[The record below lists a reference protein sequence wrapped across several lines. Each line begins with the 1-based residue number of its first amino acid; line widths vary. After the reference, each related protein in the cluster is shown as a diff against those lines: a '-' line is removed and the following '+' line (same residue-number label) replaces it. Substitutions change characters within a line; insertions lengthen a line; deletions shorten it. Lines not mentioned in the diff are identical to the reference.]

1 MNSVSQ
7 GTGVYWDGDWGMLYH
22 SAILSVYPWIGNT
35 QSDSSP
41 NKRMRD
47 SDITRFSTIYSFL

>member
-1 MNSVSQ
+1 VFLRGQESI
-7 GTGVYWDGDWGMLYH
+7 GMVIG
-22 SAILSVYPWIGNT
+22 ACFTILSVYPWIGNT

-47 SDITRFSTIYSFL
+47 SDITRFSTIVFYNYIP